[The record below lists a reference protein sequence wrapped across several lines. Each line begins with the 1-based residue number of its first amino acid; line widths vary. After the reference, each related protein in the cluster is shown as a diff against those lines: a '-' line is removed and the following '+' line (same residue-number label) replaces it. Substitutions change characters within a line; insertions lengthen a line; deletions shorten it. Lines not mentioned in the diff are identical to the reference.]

1 MKIRSKI
8 RVPCANHFIK
18 VICAINNNL
27 KICQYQQQLLYVLQ
41 SFNTSNSANNSN
53 KVELD

>member
-8 RVPCANHFIK
+8 PCANHFIK

-27 KICQYQQQLLYVLQ
+27 KICQQQLLYVLQ
-41 SFNTSNSANNSN
+41 LFITSNSANNSN